1 MIYFNVKDKSRK
13 KINNNK
19 TLDSIHN
26 TTYNELLQLKNKLP
40 KLQKELDNYIKKYNE
55 LTKNDISTYS
65 NEELKDY
72 YSYESKIRNIESEI
86 NLINNKTN
94 ENSYF
99 LKTGNIMF
107 DYYLLNDTKK
117 MNNNSNHKSSNGQ
130 SDKNGIMSYFNNNDN
145 IVSNLNY
152 YDSNETDNS
161 DNNSKS
167 SNNNLN
173 KADMLK
179 KYLTI
184 TDPDYKGN
192 INYINKNICNICN
205 ENVLQNLV
213 EGVSICSNCGEQT
226 HILIDTE
233 RPSYKEPPAEY
244 NYFNYKRMDHF
255 NEWLAQ
261 FQSKESTD
269 IPNDVIDKIIIELK
283 KQKIKNIAE
292 LSNSK
297 IREILKKLKLN
308 KYYEHISYIKYKI
321 NGIPPPIIE
330 PHIENKLRAM
340 FREIQNPFLK
350 HCPKNRNNFLS
361 YSYCLHKFFELLGFE
376 EYKNLFSLL
385 KSREKLFGQDQIW
398 KNICKELGWTFHRS
412 L

>member
-26 TTYNELLQLKNKLP
+26 TTYNELSQLKNKLP
-40 KLQKELDNYIKKYNE
+40 KLQKELDNNKKRYDELIKK
-55 LTKNDISTYS
+55 DISTYS

-72 YSYESKIRNIESEI
+72 YIYESKIRDIEEEI
-86 NLINNKTN
+86 QLINNKTN
-94 ENSYF
+94 ENNYF
-99 LKTGNIMF
+99 LKTGDIMF
-107 DYYLLNDTKK
+107 DYYSLNDITKT
-117 MNNNSNHKSSNGQ
+117 NNNLNNKSSNSQ
-130 SDKNGIMSYFNNNDN
+130 NDTEGIMSYFNTDDN
-145 IVSNLNY
+145 IVSSLNY
-152 YDSNETDNS
+152 YDSSEADNS
-161 DNNSKS
+161 DSNSS

-192 INYINKNICNICN
+192 INYINKNVCNICN
-205 ENVLQNLV
+205 KNVLQNLV
-213 EGVSICSNCGEQT
+213 EGVSICSNCGEQS

-283 KQKIKNIAE
+283 KQRITNIAN
-292 LSNSK
+292 LSSSK
-297 IREILKKLKLN
+297 IRDILKKLKLN

-330 PHIENKLRAM
+330 PPIENKLRAM

>member
-26 TTYNELLQLKNKLP
+26 TTYSELQQLDNKLP
-40 KLQKELDNYIKKYNE
+40 KLKKELDNYTKKYNE
-55 LTKNDISTYS
+55 LIKKDISSYT
-65 NEELKDY
+65 NEELKKYYYYETKIKDIEGEIDLIKSKTNETDYFLNTGNIIFDY
-72 YSYESKIRNIESEI
+72 YSLNNSKNI
-86 NLINNKTN
+86 
-94 ENSYF
+94 
-99 LKTGNIMF
+99 
-107 DYYLLNDTKK
+107 
-117 MNNNSNHKSSNGQ
+117 NNNSNRNKYNDQ
-130 SDKNGIMSYFNNNDN
+130 TNTEGIMSFFNANDN
-145 IVSNLNY
+145 IISNLNY
-152 YDSNETDNS
+152 YDSSETDNNLKS
-161 DNNSKS
+161 S

-184 TDPDYKGN
+184 TDSNYKGN
-192 INYINKNICNICN
+192 TNYINKNICNICHK
-205 ENVLQNLV
+205 NVLQNLI
-213 EGVSICSNCGEQT
+213 EGISICSNCGEQSY
-226 HILIDTE
+226 ILIDTE

-283 KQKIKNIAE
+283 KQRIKNIAK
-292 LSNSK
+292 LNSSN
-297 IREILKKLKLN
+297 IRDILKKLKLN

-385 KSREKLFGQDQIW
+385 KSREKLFEQDQIW
-398 KNICKELGWTFHRS
+398 KNICKDLGWTFHRS

>member
-26 TTYNELLQLKNKLP
+26 TTYNELSQLKNKLP
-40 KLQKELDNYIKKYNE
+40 KLQKELDNNKKRYDELIKK
-55 LTKNDISTYS
+55 DISTYS

-72 YSYESKIRNIESEI
+72 YIYESKIRDIEEEI
-86 NLINNKTN
+86 QLINNKTN
-94 ENSYF
+94 ENNYF
-99 LKTGNIMF
+99 LKTGDIMF
-107 DYYLLNDTKK
+107 DYYSLNDITKT
-117 MNNNSNHKSSNGQ
+117 NNNLNNKSSNSQ
-130 SDKNGIMSYFNNNDN
+130 NDTEGIMSYFNTDDN
-145 IVSNLNY
+145 IVSSLNY
-152 YDSNETDNS
+152 YDSSEADNS
-161 DNNSKS
+161 DSNSS

-173 KADMLK
+173 KADTLK

-192 INYINKNICNICN
+192 INYINKNVCNICN
-205 ENVLQNLV
+205 KNVLQNLV
-213 EGVSICSNCGEQT
+213 EGVSICSNCGEQS

-283 KQKIKNIAE
+283 KQRITNIAN
-292 LSNSK
+292 LSSSK
-297 IREILKKLKLN
+297 IRDILKKLKLN

-330 PHIENKLRAM
+330 PPIENKLRAM